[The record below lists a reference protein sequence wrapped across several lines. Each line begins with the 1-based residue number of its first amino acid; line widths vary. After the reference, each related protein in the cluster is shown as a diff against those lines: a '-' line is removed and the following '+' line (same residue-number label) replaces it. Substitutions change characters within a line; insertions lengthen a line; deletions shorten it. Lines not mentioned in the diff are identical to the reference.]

1 MWAYGG
7 RQQPEA
13 ADLAQVA
20 PTDEAGSDRQALL
33 ELRLDRARATR
44 QEVLLRER
52 VHSLQGT
59 CARLEGRLQ
68 EVEAEALGQHSA
80 AAAERQQVGI
90 TSKSA
95 QQQTCVQDVVQV
107 TVVGSH

>member
-1 MWAYGG
+1 M
-7 RQQPEA
+7 
-13 ADLAQVA
+13 QVA
-20 PTDEAGSDRQALL
+20 PSGEAGGDRQALL

-52 VHSLQGT
+52 VHGLQGT

-80 AAAERQQVGI
+80 AAAERQQVG
-90 TSKSA
+90 
-95 QQQTCVQDVVQV
+95 V
-107 TVVGSH
+107 TMKVPGCGHVWKVMCR

>member
-1 MWAYGG
+1 M
-7 RQQPEA
+7 
-13 ADLAQVA
+13 QVA
-20 PTDEAGSDRQALL
+20 PGGVAGGDRQALL

-80 AAAERQQVGI
+80 AAAERQQVGV
-90 TSKSA
+90 TMSSA
-95 QQQTCVQDVVQV
+95 
-107 TVVGSH
+107 

>member
-1 MWAYGG
+1 M
-7 RQQPEA
+7 
-13 ADLAQVA
+13 QVA
-20 PTDEAGSDRQALL
+20 PSDKAGGDRQSLL

-68 EVEAEALGQHSA
+68 EVEAEALGQHTA
-80 AAAERQQVGI
+80 AAAERRQVGAATNI
-90 TSKSA
+90 A
-95 QQQTCVQDVVQV
+95 ELPPGVLCR
-107 TVVGSH
+107 